1 MTLSPAF
8 LDELR
13 ARTGLSSLIQRKVKL
28 TKAGTDDNKEVLTT
42 PAPWD
47 FPQGRR

>member
-13 ARTGLSSLIQRKVKL
+13 ARTQLSSLLSRSLKL
-28 TKAGTDDNKEVLTT
+28 TRA
-42 PAPWD
+42 
-47 FPQGRR
+47 GRRVSYGSRKPIGGRRQVPQ